1 MGGEGEH
8 FFSHFSSFPSRFF
21 TCFFACLSRLSFLH
35 HLLGTHLRFAEHVSD
50 NAGSGQSM
58 LFVPPKS
65 HLSTGRSGLRIGRG
79 PEDQGLPASPPTL
92 NPPSKGL

>member
-35 HLLGTHLRFAEHVSD
+35 HLLGPLGTHSRFAEHLPT
-50 NAGSGQSM
+50 NAGSGQSK
-58 LFVPPKS
+58 LFVPPMS
-65 HLSTGRSGLRIGRG
+65 HLSMNGRG
-79 PEDQGLPASPPTL
+79 TD
-92 NPPSKGL
+92 